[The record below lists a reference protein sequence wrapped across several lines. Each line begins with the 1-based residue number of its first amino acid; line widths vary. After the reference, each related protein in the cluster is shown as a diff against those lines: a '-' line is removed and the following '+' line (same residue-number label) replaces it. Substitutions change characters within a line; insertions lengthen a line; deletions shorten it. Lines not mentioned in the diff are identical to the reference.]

1 MLHNGF
7 YVVPVFLHNHT
18 NIVSSIFKEQGLY
31 YSDIGIYN
39 HINMALVLFHND
51 ARITSSQRSYRL
63 NMMWFWNFLAFG
75 FQGKRRRA
83 EADFPGADV
92 ILKQIKEKAKK
103 KRIGLTS
110 KGPPARGIWS

>member
-1 MLHNGF
+1 M
-7 YVVPVFLHNHT
+7 
-18 NIVSSIFKEQGLY
+18 
-31 YSDIGIYN
+31 YN
-39 HINMALVLFHND
+39 HINVAQVLFHND
-51 ARITSSQRSYRL
+51 ARITSSQRSYCL
-63 NMMWFWNFLAFG
+63 NMVWFGNFLAFW

-110 KGPPARGIWS
+110 KGPPARGICS